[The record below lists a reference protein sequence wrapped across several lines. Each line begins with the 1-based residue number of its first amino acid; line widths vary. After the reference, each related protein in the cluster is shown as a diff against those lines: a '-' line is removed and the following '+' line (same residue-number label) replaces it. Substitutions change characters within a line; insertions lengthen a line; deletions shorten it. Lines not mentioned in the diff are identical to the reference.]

1 MFDFLRRSR
10 RPEFS
15 TSIVQALVDDRRT
28 HDLDPHTLTV
38 LQRRGSYSGRS
49 VDYFRVFDPAPATAT
64 GIHPR
69 RFEDLDL
76 HPELIL
82 GAGHVEH
89 GGAIVLTSRSAVMPT
104 MSAPTRLLAS
114 RDSHRDDE
122 RVVFPDGVSS

>member
-28 HDLDPHTLTV
+28 PDLDPRTLTV

-49 VDYFRVFDPAPATAT
+49 VDYFRVFDPVPAMAK

-69 RFEDLDL
+69 RFEDLDP

-89 GGAIVLTSRSAVMPT
+89 GGAVVLTSRRTVMPS
-104 MSAPTRLLAS
+104 MSTPARLLAD
-114 RDSHRDDE
+114 RDVHDDE
-122 RVVFPDGVSS
+122 RVVFPNGGSA